1 MVLLLVILGGTF
13 PSADEGGLGAIT
25 PSSLMFYSL
34 KGELGESGLLFYK
47 GWGFSYF
54 ICLCFSIL
62 NEFN

>member
-1 MVLLLVILGGTF
+1 MVLLLVILGDIL

-25 PSSLMFYSL
+25 PSSLMFCSL
-34 KGELGESGLLFYK
+34 KGDLGESGLLFYE
-47 GWGFSYF
+47 GSGFSYF